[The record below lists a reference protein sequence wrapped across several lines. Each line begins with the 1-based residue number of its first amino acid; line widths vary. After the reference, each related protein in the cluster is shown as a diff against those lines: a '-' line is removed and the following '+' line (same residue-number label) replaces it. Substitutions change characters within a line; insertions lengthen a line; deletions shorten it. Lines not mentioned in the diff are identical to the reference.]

1 MPATGHPAFRRD
13 LLTDEQRKAHDTLVA
28 RIRRAKTLLEKLFDI
43 EFDNRASFSNGRRA
57 GSA

>member
-1 MPATGHPAFRRD
+1 
-13 LLTDEQRKAHDTLVA
+13 VA